1 MEAEFL
7 TVLKLDLLISKSD
20 IDYSVHLVKN
30 YDTKSNLQNG
40 ARLPKL
46 KISKLQI
53 KVSHYNIV
61 LQTFVFVD
69 RDEAQLRS
77 KQLIFLELFFSV
89 DLSDF

>member
-7 TVLKLDLLISKSD
+7 TVLKLDLLISKSE
-20 IDYSVHLVKN
+20 IDYSVHIVKN

-46 KISKLQI
+46 KISKLKI
-53 KVSHYNIV
+53 KVSYKIV

-77 KQLIFLELFFSV
+77 KQLIF
-89 DLSDF
+89 